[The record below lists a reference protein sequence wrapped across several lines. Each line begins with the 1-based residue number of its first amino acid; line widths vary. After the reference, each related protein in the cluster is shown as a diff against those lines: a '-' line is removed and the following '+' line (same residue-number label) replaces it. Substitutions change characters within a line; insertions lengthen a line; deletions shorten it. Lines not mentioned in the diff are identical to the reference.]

1 MVLCEYCIL
10 VIFSN
15 YFTVKR
21 GNLAYFSSFLSL
33 LKSNLKKSLICST
46 HMGPFWIAILILHT
60 KSFQKIFTFLECL
73 IFCLN
78 QTLAGCD
85 WFRYKL
91 CQKLQMKMI
100 PQSIISFLQI
110 LHLNFVFLKMYIIQM
125 MSLIGSYAW
134 ILVYFINILYFQFIS
149 FDKLFLLRLIFFHFF
164 MNSCNRVYVS
174 SHQWGS

>member
-1 MVLCEYCIL
+1 MYVESELLFKMVTCGYCIL

-78 QTLAGCD
+78 QTLACCD
-85 WFRYKL
+85 LVVEFCCSGSGSPQTCNKENSLDDRKKTSSSTLLLWRQTDANKL
-91 CQKLQMKMI
+91 
-100 PQSIISFLQI
+100 
-110 LHLNFVFLKMYIIQM
+110 
-125 MSLIGSYAW
+125 
-134 ILVYFINILYFQFIS
+134 
-149 FDKLFLLRLIFFHFF
+149 
-164 MNSCNRVYVS
+164 
-174 SHQWGS
+174 

>member
-1 MVLCEYCIL
+1 M
-10 VIFSN
+10 
-15 YFTVKR
+15 
-21 GNLAYFSSFLSL
+21 
-33 LKSNLKKSLICST
+33 KKSLICST

-85 WFRYKL
+85 WFGYKL
-91 CQKLQMKMI
+91 CQKLQRKMI

-149 FDKLFLLRLIFFHFF
+149 FDKLFLLRLFFFHFF
-164 MNSCNRVYVS
+164 MNSCNSVS
-174 SHQWGS
+174 TIKR

>member
-1 MVLCEYCIL
+1 MVPCGYCIL

-85 WFRYKL
+85 YITTCFWNVIVGLNCPLLSIKWPINMYYIGAR
-91 CQKLQMKMI
+91 MKT
-100 PQSIISFLQI
+100 IIFG
-110 LHLNFVFLKMYIIQM
+110 MYISSKDQH
-125 MSLIGSYAW
+125 
-134 ILVYFINILYFQFIS
+134 ILVFFCSSINVLIIIENMSQI
-149 FDKLFLLRLIFFHFF
+149 KL
-164 MNSCNRVYVS
+164 NSERCFRT
-174 SHQWGS
+174 